1 MKKKLF
7 SVFLMCAVSAMLF
20 SGCDYDPRDEHWVGK
35 MREYSFDLAASD
47 SEIKNIDSAMKNIDY
62 AHKEA
67 FDSAFNDIEIFGA
80 RLCVPMKLS
89 ELPDKFEVS
98 SPYSEEYISLSEKEP
113 YGTEFGGGLKS
124 YVLDLYYDREVQVAR
139 VYVICRKDQSL
150 EDGIIYELYCGL
162 LNFQPVFLGGQID
175 VNSNIDEIKEFLGE
189 GNEYYGTLL
198 YTDGNRIIEIFY
210 SKGKCIACYIRTYNN
225 F

>member
-7 SVFLMCAVSAMLF
+7 LVFLMCAISAIFF
-20 SGCDYDPRDEHWVGK
+20 SGCGYDPRDEHWVGK
-35 MREYSFDLAASD
+35 MQEYSFELASND
-47 SEIKNIDSAMKNIDY
+47 SGMKNIDS

-67 FDSAFNDIEIFGA
+67 FDSVFNDIEIFGA
-80 RLCVPMKLS
+80 RLCVPMKVS

-98 SPYSEEYISLSEKEP
+98 SPYSEEYISLFEKEP
-113 YGTEFGGGLKS
+113 HGTEFGGGLKS
-124 YVLDLYYDREVQVAR
+124 YVLDLYYDREVKVAQ

-175 VNSNIDEIKEFLGE
+175 VNSDIDEIKEFLGE

-210 SKGKCIACYIRTYNN
+210 SKRKCITCYIRTCNN
-225 F
+225 FEL